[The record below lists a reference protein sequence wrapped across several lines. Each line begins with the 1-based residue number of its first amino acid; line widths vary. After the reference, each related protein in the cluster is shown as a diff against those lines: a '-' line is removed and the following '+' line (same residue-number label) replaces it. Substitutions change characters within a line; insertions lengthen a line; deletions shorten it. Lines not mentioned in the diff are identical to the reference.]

1 MLRTAIAA
9 AIGLMSLN
17 SFAAFEPISDAGL
30 PVLRQCTG
38 IPDPVTGIAP
48 TPTQCEVADTP
59 IPDTSLNGSANGSA
73 FPGQAGT
80 WALVAAQTGV
90 SIIANGTTV
99 GTLEDRVWKRV
110 GTTEHIFGMR
120 IVLNSNTWT
129 EPAVNNMGIPDFPI
143 DADGCNLQ
151 SVQFFEVNDMFRN
164 GFTGKTGLTVAFRQ
178 SSLAP
183 AEEGMFLSGRTAQ
196 GRALVAPGA
205 AAVRNNDFV
214 NFRTDANFN
223 DPDVTTRGNSK
234 WMYVKTTS
242 AKVAWSATASA
253 LRLEEGGEESQCK
266 YRITLSGFK
275 P

>member
-9 AIGLMSLN
+9 VIGVMSLN
-17 SFAAFEPISDAGL
+17 SFAGFEALSDVGT

-48 TPTQCEVADTP
+48 TPTQCDAE
-59 IPDTSLNGSANGSA
+59 IPGPAIVPDLTLNGSANGSA

-90 SIIANGTTV
+90 SIMANGTLV

-110 GTTEHIFGMR
+110 GSTEHIFGMR

-129 EPAVNNMGIPDFPI
+129 EPNDDNLGLAGTNN
-143 DADGCNLQ
+143 CNLQ
-151 SVQFFEVNDMFRN
+151 SGQFFEVNDMFRN
-164 GFTGKTGLTVAFRQ
+164 GFTGKTGLTVAFRL
-178 SSLAP
+178 STVADS
-183 AEEGMFLSGRTAQ
+183 EEGLFVSGRTNQ
-196 GRALVAPGA
+196 GRAQVAVGA
-205 AAVRNNDFV
+205 DAVRNNDFV

-223 DPDVTTRGNSK
+223 DPDPTTRGNSK

-242 AKVAWSATASA
+242 AKTVWSASASA

-266 YRITLSGFK
+266 YRVTLNGFK